1 MSGSEWKPLVST
13 NAITETD
20 SSMPRATAF
29 TPDGEWLLYYDKDAE
44 GKKSLFRVPLAGG
57 EPQRLGDFPVG
68 GEYGFMRLSSDGRE
82 IMAEMVMPDQYD
94 LWVLDNF
101 VPSAKQ

>member
-1 MSGSEWKPLVST
+1 
-13 NAITETD
+13 
-20 SSMPRATAF
+20 
-29 TPDGEWLLYYDKDAE
+29 
-44 GKKSLFRVPLAGG
+44 
-57 EPQRLGDFPVG
+57 LGDFPVG